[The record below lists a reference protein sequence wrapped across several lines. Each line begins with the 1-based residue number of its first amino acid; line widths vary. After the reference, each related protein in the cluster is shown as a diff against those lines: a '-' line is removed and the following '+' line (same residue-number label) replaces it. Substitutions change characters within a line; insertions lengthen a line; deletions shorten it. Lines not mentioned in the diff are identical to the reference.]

1 MKWPLRQV
9 PRHAFYLDEAASC
22 KHLRVTLARCQPV
35 LPAGRIHESARPGCR
50 PDAGSVPGSLPS
62 TAPGVPQHESDCPSN
77 NFPQSGASLVLSPFP
92 TPPRISGAGLTL
104 KPLSQS
110 LLLAETQ
117 RRWLD
122 PHLRKIAR
130 VAAWEADGTGP
141 WKCGCRCHDCAFFHP
156 ESRLSGAPPPCS
168 PQRLPTTQSSAK
180 ARPVSL
186 LNISCNHPLPPARTG
201 ASHHQ
206 PE

>member
-1 MKWPLRQV
+1 MPSTWMKLLPANTYESPW
-9 PRHAFYLDEAASC
+9 HAASPF
-22 KHLRVTLARCQPV
+22 CQPAGPAEV
-35 LPAGRIHESARPGCR
+35 PVQAAALMLGLYPAPCPPLLPAFPSM
-50 PDAGSVPGSLPS
+50 SLTVPAITSPRVVPLLSSLPS
-62 TAPGVPQHESDCPSN
+62 PP
-77 NFPQSGASLVLSPFP
+77 
-92 TPPRISGAGLTL
+92 PPRISGAGLTL

-141 WKCGCRCHDCAFFHP
+141 WKCGCRCHDCA
-156 ESRLSGAPPPCS
+156 RLSGAPPPRS

-186 LNISCNHPLPPARTG
+186 LNISCNRPLPPARTG

>member
-35 LPAGRIHESARPGCR
+35 LPAGRTRGSARPGCR

-62 TAPGVPQHESDCPSN
+62 TAPGILTVPAITSPGVVPLLSSLPS
-77 NFPQSGASLVLSPFP
+77 PP
-92 TPPRISGAGLTL
+92 PPRISGAGLTL

-186 LNISCNHPLPPARTG
+186 LNISCNRPLPPARTG

>member
-1 MKWPLRQV
+1 MPSTWMKLLPANTYESPW
-9 PRHAFYLDEAASC
+9 HAASPF
-22 KHLRVTLARCQPV
+22 CQPAG
-35 LPAGRIHESARPGCR
+35 PAEVPVQAAALMLGPYPAPCPPLLRAFPSTSLTAPAITSPGV
-50 PDAGSVPGSLPS
+50 VPLLSSLPS
-62 TAPGVPQHESDCPSN
+62 PP
-77 NFPQSGASLVLSPFP
+77 
-92 TPPRISGAGLTL
+92 PPRISWAGLTL

-141 WKCGCRCHDCAFFHP
+141 WKCGCRCHDCA
-156 ESRLSGAPPPCS
+156 RLSGAPPPRS

-186 LNISCNHPLPPARTG
+186 LNISCNRPLPPARTG